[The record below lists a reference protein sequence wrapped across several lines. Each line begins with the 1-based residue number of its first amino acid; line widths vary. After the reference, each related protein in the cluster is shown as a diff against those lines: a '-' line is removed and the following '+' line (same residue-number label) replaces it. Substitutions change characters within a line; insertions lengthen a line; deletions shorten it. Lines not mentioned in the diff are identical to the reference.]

1 MIQIRKS
8 DAYLDKDSVLCRVS
22 EYDIFKFY
30 CHSFS
35 KLGDKFCSE
44 LRQDRSPTCSIIP
57 YNGKLLYK
65 DFGNGESHDCFSY
78 VARKYN
84 LTFIEVLKVIDA
96 DFGLGLHIGTATKA
110 QMAITYGDQVIE
122 ERRPVVIS
130 KRTRRWTNEDVK
142 FWGKFGINLELLTK
156 FAIEPIDYFWINE
169 VRYSCHTLA
178 YAYNING
185 RYKIYRPLETE
196 GKWFSNT
203 TKNDIQGYGQLKDSG
218 DIVFLASSLK
228 DVMTLNAMGFEAI
241 AMQSE
246 MQMPPE
252 KLINHLK
259 QRFDL
264 VVVLYDNDFHSD
276 TNPGQT
282 MANKICNTYQLINVI
297 IPAHYKSK
305 DISDLVK
312 DHGIDCAKRI
322 ITIQLPVNG

>member
-1 MIQIRKS
+1 MIEIRKS
-8 DAYLDKDSVLCRVS
+8 DAYLDKDSVLCKVS

-30 CHSFS
+30 CHSF
-35 KLGDKFCSE
+35 KKNGDKFCSE
-44 LRQDRSPTCSIIP
+44 LRQDRSPTCSIIQ

-65 DFGNGESHDCFSY
+65 DFGNGDSHDCFSY
-78 VARKYN
+78 VQRKYS
-84 LTFIEVLKVIDA
+84 LTFIEALKVIDT
-96 DFGLGLHIGTATKA
+96 DFGLGLHVGTVTKA
-110 QMAITYGDQVIE
+110 EMAITYGSQVIE
-122 ERRPVVIS
+122 ERKPVIIS
-130 KRTRRWTNEDVK
+130 KRTRKWTNEDIN
-142 FWGKFGINLELLTK
+142 FWGEFGITMELLIK
-156 FAIEPIDYFWINE
+156 FAVEPIDYFWINE

-203 TKNDIQGYGQLKDSG
+203 TKNDIQGYERLKDSG
-218 DIVFLASSLK
+218 NIVFLASSLK
-228 DVMTLNAMGFEAI
+228 DVMTLNSIGFEAV

-246 MQMPPE
+246 MQVPPH
-252 KLINHLK
+252 KFINHLK
-259 QRFDL
+259 ERFDL
-264 VVVLYDNDFHSD
+264 VVVLYDNDFNSD

-312 DHGIDCAKRI
+312 NHDIECAKRI
-322 ITIQLPVNG
+322 ITIQLP